1 MNAEQ
6 RRTALEQEASRIKAR
21 LDRLEAQIA
30 GDQDAWFHITEK
42 LPDTV
47 AEVTVDKVL
56 AEARQQAIA
65 LNTIV
70 RTLATLSGEK
80 GQEKSDDPED
90 ELKRKRKEREQAR
103 GAGHHHVA
111 PIGGL

>member
-6 RRTALEQEASRIKAR
+6 RRAALEQEATRIKQR
-21 LDRLEAQIA
+21 LDRLEAQLA

-70 RTLATLSGEK
+70 KTLAALSDEK
-80 GQEKSDDPED
+80 PQANSEDPED
-90 ELKRKRKEREQAR
+90 QLKAKRLEREKQR
-103 GAGHHHVA
+103 GSA
-111 PIGGL
+111 